1 MRPGLL
7 PLLLLAA
14 ACDRPSPPAPSAAAS
29 AAPSAATSTPAIVAP
44 APAPLDAKAAK
55 FLEDLNHF
63 CVATRE
69 VKEDSSIPQERQAT
83 EIVGRLVASKPG
95 PEFLGT
101 LRGLSE
107 LPSGEQRYVA
117 LKKAAAERGATHWSC
132 PALRE

>member
-1 MRPGLL
+1 MRPGV
-7 PLLLLAA
+7 LLLCLLA
-14 ACDRPSPPAPSAAAS
+14 ACDRPSPPAPAASS
-29 AAPSAATSTPAIVAP
+29 AAPPASSSAAPP
-44 APAPLDAKAAK
+44 APAPLDPKAAK

-83 EIVGRLVASKPG
+83 EIVGRLVASRPG

-117 LKKAAAERGATHWSC
+117 LKKAAAERGAVHWSC

>member
-14 ACDRPSPPAPSAAAS
+14 SCDRPSPPAPSAAAS

-44 APAPLDAKAAK
+44 APLDAKTAK

-63 CVATRE
+63 CMATRE